1 MGSRGVGME
10 CHAASEERGA
20 TRCVGEGAPADDQD
34 PAMGSSRSAE
44 GGQYGEAPGHGPAR
58 SEKEVGPAQLNSVVS
73 DLNRFFN

>member
-1 MGSRGVGME
+1 MGSRGSGWSVTRRAEKG
-10 CHAASEERGA
+10 GA

-34 PAMGSSRSAE
+34 PATGSSRSAE